1 MKIIPLLLTSAV
13 LLSGSAFAEENGLPP
28 LTPDD
33 LQFSPENMD
42 TSVDPADDFYRYAS
56 GKWLDRV
63 NRPADKAR
71 WDVFSIIGE
80 RLIKQLAAVS
90 EKQQARRS

>member
-56 GKWLDRV
+56 GKWLD
-63 NRPADKAR
+63 
-71 WDVFSIIGE
+71 G
-80 RLIKQLAAVS
+80 
-90 EKQQARRS
+90 